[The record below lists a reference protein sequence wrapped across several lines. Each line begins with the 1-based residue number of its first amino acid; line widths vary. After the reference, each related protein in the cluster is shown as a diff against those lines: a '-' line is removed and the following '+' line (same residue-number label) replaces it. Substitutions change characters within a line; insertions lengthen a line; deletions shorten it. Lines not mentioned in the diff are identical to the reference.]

1 MEDADNFD
9 EAPKAPAGF
18 MFPGKKSSAKK
29 MNHFWNPTPSDDKVT
44 QQKETTCKEKK
55 KESKRTRTLVSD
67 DESDDD
73 DFEEI
78 EDSESSMDDVASH
91 RKGRSQDKKGGKTDK
106 TQHKHKEESE
116 GGDEDEKQRKTQR
129 KRKRAEPEDTNM
141 TDESQKPKKTALKR
155 SNLAPGQSLLAS
167 FFSPLA
173 GASDKGKTQTTKDK
187 KHETPTESTG
197 KKEPERT
204 GENKKEKEKTK
215 EVKQPEEHKTKAS
228 EKHPNTERK
237 EEPKPK
243 AHAKIEITPKQ
254 NTSQATHKQTPQKDE
269 KEAEQPPKKKFFYH
283 GPMDRSALNPHSKP
297 VPEGKMNCLAGK
309 VFTITGRLD
318 SLDRDEATELIRKYG
333 GTVQQQAGVKVT
345 HVLVGVDGGESKIR
359 AARERHLQTVSED
372 DLFEMI
378 RTLPAQPSSAV
389 IRGPVRKKTK
399 DGEATGSGVS
409 LCKPK
414 TSCTIVAPV
423 RKQSSGSMSSS
434 NNTSSGSLS
443 GGSSGWLGCSETLA
457 KRVAERKAIMEAE
470 NGGSNRMMWVDKYA
484 PMDAQDMVL
493 GNRSPI
499 DRLAQWLRTWKAPG
513 KHGTPGKNK
522 SGSGHRAAAVLL
534 SGPPGIGKT
543 TSARVLCKEL
553 GYSVIELNAS
563 DTRSKKSLRDSVE
576 EAMGNSSLVSFFAAD
591 GAKPQ
596 TSGSVLVMDEVDGM
610 SAGDRGGIAEL
621 IDLIKSGPKIPIICI
636 CNDRANQK
644 IRTLATYCTDL
655 RLLPPTPDQI
665 SPLLC
670 AIAQAEGYGQDVINP
685 ETARRIAVSADCDIR
700 QCIHLLQMTCVGS
713 RGSTTTTSTTGGQPA
728 KMKDLDMNPFEVVP
742 KLFTYLGSSLD
753 QKFRFCFADYKMVPL
768 LVSENYIMT
777 KPRLAGVPG
786 AKGSMSHMDLIAASA
801 DDISASDILEADV
814 RRDGRW
820 ELLNEQMLLSCI
832 EPCFRTQGALLTR
845 GGAAGFPLWL
855 GKYSAGSKNARLAA
869 ELASHLRVATAA
881 PSVFDLAA
889 DIMPVLFEKLTKPL
903 AQNGAAGIDETLE
916 FMQHY
921 NLTREDW
928 DTVTELCV
936 SAMAPRRTV
945 DIPSA
950 VRAAFTRRYNAQNG
964 TVLPGGRKAS
974 AASVPQFDSESQGV
988 ADFEFGREAEAPES
1002 LGDDDDDG
1010 DGDDDDDNGGSDR
1023 EDNISATTLSRK
1035 TKGAAK
1041 RKRAS
1046 GSGNKD
1052 DSGGASSKPSKQR
1065 RRTAKE

>member
-1 MEDADNFD
+1 MEDAD
-9 EAPKAPAGF
+9 ETPQAPAGF
-18 MFPGKKSSAKK
+18 MFPGKKSTAKK
-29 MNHFWNPTPSDDKVT
+29 MNNFWNPTAWEDKGT
-44 QQKETTCKEKK
+44 TQKETQDKEKK
-55 KESKRTRTLVSD
+55 TQSKRARMPVSD
-67 DESDDD
+67 DDDD

-78 EDSESSMDDVASH
+78 EDSEASMDDAMRRS
-91 RKGRSQDKKGGKTDK
+91 KGRNQGKKSESTC
-106 TQHKHKEESE
+106 TAEQRHKEES
-116 GGDEDEKQRKTQR
+116 DAKDATDSPTRTQK
-129 KRKRAEPEDTNM
+129 KRKRGEPA
-141 TDESQKPKKTALKR
+141 DESNKTEEGQKQKKTTQKR
-155 SNLAPGQSLLAS
+155 GNLVPGQALLAS

-173 GASDKGKTQTTKDK
+173 GTPEKNKPQATKEKKQETVPANAEKKERETAAPSKGETKEKK
-187 KHETPTESTG
+187 KHEEGEHHKAQTKTE
-197 KKEPERT
+197 P
-204 GENKKEKEKTK
+204 
-215 EVKQPEEHKTKAS
+215 S
-228 EKHPNTERK
+228 EKHPSTEK
-237 EEPKPK
+237 KKQPKSQQ
-243 AHAKIEITPKQ
+243 HAKIEITPKQ
-254 NTSQATHKQTPQKDE
+254 NTPQPAHKQPEKDG
-269 KEAEQPPKKKFFYH
+269 KETEQPPKKKFVYH

-359 AARERHLQTVSED
+359 AAKERNLQTLSED

-389 IRGPVRKKTK
+389 IRSPARKKTK
-399 DGEATGSGVS
+399 DAGGETAVAGHVS

-423 RKQSSGSMSSS
+423 RKQSSGSMSTGS
-434 NNTSSGSLS
+434 NTSSGSLN
-443 GGSSGWLGCSETLA
+443 GGSSGWLGCSEALG
-457 KRVAERKAIMEAE
+457 KRVAERKAIMEAQ
-470 NGGSNRMMWVDKYA
+470 NGGGNRMMWVDKYA

-493 GNRSPI
+493 GNKSPI
-499 DRLAQWLRTWKAPG
+499 DRLGQWLRTWKAPG
-513 KHGTPGKNK
+513 KQGTPGKSK
-522 SGSGHRAAAVLL
+522 SGHRATAAAVLL

-591 GAKPQ
+591 GTKPQ
-596 TSGSVLVMDEVDGM
+596 TAGSVLVMDEVDGM

-665 SPLLC
+665 APLLC
-670 AIAQAEGYGQDVINP
+670 AIAQAEGYGEDVVNP

-700 QCIHLLQMTCVGS
+700 QCIHLLQMTCIGS
-713 RGSTTTTSTTGGQPA
+713 RSTTTTTTTSTTTGSTSGQPT
-728 KMKDLDMNPFEVVP
+728 KVKDLDINPFEVVP

-753 QKFRFCFADYKMVPL
+753 QKFRYCFADYKMVPL

-777 KPRLAGVPG
+777 KPRLVGVPG
-786 AKGSMSHMDLIAASA
+786 GKGSMSHMDLIAASA
-801 DDISASDILEADV
+801 DDISASDVLEADV

-869 ELASHLRVATAA
+869 ELAAHLRVTTAA
-881 PSVFDLAA
+881 PSVFDVAA

-903 AQNGAAGIDETLE
+903 AQSGAAGIDETLD
-916 FMQHY
+916 FMQQY

-945 DIPSA
+945 DIPST
-950 VRAAFTRRYNAQNG
+950 VRAAFTRKYNAQNG
-964 TVLPGGRKAS
+964 TVLPGSKKSQAVP
-974 AASVPQFDSESQGV
+974 APQFDSESQGV

-1002 LGDDDDDG
+1002 PEDDG
-1010 DGDDDDDNGGSDR
+1010 DSSDGDDSGNEASTAAQ
-1023 EDNISATTLSRK
+1023 SHK

-1046 GSGNKD
+1046 GSGQKD
-1052 DSGGASSKPSKQR
+1052 GSSANKPSKQR
-1065 RRTAKE
+1065 RRTAKD